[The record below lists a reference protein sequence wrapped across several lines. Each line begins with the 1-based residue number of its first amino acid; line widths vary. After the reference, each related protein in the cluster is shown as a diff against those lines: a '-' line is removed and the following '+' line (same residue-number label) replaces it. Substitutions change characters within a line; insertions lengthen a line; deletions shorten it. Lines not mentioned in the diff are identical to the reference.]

1 MMSAG
6 SDRDGGAA
14 VEEGVG
20 EALEAAVVLADGHV
34 ALEQAMELLLG
45 VHGALEAVV
54 EELAGDRRSRS
65 VGRGAQ
71 VVDVAPNVLGH
82 SGVEPGDDVGINLE
96 PLWII
101 IHGGG
106 INRVIIVVDEAKFLE
121 HELKE

>member
-1 MMSAG
+1 MSAG

-54 EELAGDRRSRS
+54 EELAGDRRSGS
-65 VGRGAQ
+65 VGRGAR

-82 SGVEPGDDVGINLE
+82 SGVEPGDDARVDLE
-96 PLWII
+96 PFRVVE
-101 IHGGG
+101 HGSGV
-106 INRVIIVVDEAKFLE
+106 NRAVDMADQAQTS
-121 HELKE
+121 